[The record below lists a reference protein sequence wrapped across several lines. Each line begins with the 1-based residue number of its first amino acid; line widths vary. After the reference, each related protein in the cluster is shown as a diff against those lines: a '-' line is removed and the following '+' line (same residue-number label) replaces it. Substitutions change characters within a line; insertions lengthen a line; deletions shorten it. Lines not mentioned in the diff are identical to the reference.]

1 MSDLYEDARGVIQT
15 VRLRGKRVNILFSK
29 AGTYRS
35 GDKHP
40 VRQHDAIVSG
50 RVDITLNHGGPG
62 ASFIQLYPGGSVT
75 IDPDIPH
82 LFYFPV
88 DTVMLEWWGEGDEP
102 RVEYYPPYRD
112 VVERHLREMKG

>member
-40 VRQHDAIVSG
+40 VIQHDIIISG
-50 RVDITLNHGGPG
+50 KAWVQYPIADGNHRFPLFAGYLCQVP
-62 ASFIQLYPGGSVT
+62 AHV
-75 IDPDIPH
+75 PH
-82 LFYFPV
+82 LFHFDE
-88 DTVMLEWWGEGDEP
+88 DTLMVEWWGEGEEP
-102 RVEYYPPYRD
+102 QVEYYPPYRD